1 EPLEQVVN
9 GSWDLAAAAA
19 LFEKEQTQKISMQNL
34 QTLYAETAGQG
45 DHEGWIAAIDAYT
58 SEHGDNPMLGKAKF
72 DAMLANKDTEAAY
85 AWARVML
92 AASWDNAQVLN
103 SFAWGVLDETP
114 EEFQDLDYAL
124 EVATRASELTNN
136 EDAMIL
142 DTLARAY
149 WELGETYKAIAWQ
162 QKAVEYA
169 DGQMADSIVATLKQ
183 YETSLA
189 SVTND

>member
-1 EPLEQVVN
+1 
-9 GSWDLAAAAA
+9 
-19 LFEKEQTQKISMQNL
+19 
-34 QTLYAETAGQG
+34 
-45 DHEGWIAAIDAYT
+45 
-58 SEHGDNPMLGKAKF
+58 
-72 DAMLANKDTEAAY
+72 
-85 AWARVML
+85 
-92 AASWDNAQVLN
+92 
-103 SFAWGVLDETP
+103 
-114 EEFQDLDYAL
+114 
-124 EVATRASELTNN
+124 
-136 EDAMIL
+136 MIL